1 MKTTKINLD
10 RSKISSEEIEKKQD
24 FQKIVKSL
32 SLKKPG
38 VLRNPWFY
46 GVVGACS
53 LAAFV
58 LIKNAKT
65 VEQPNQG
72 VQLSQASVM
81 PIHHEEPVAVKS
93 NSTNSSN
100 EIETASSTK
109 EMKSMVTSDLSL
121 VTNPASNNALD
132 NTSKKVIAK
141 KVPNGLKKTLNV
153 PNIGGVHSGAIKGSE
168 LMKWNIIESGTSEPI
183 KSFMIGYFNGT
194 TEVMEFVS
202 GNELSEKLKR
212 DIVAFNT
219 GEMIFFT
226 EMYSSDNE
234 GKLHMLPPINL
245 RILPN

>member
-10 RSKISSEEIEKKQD
+10 RPKISSEEIEKKQD
-24 FQKIVKSL
+24 FQKIVKGL

-58 LIKNAKT
+58 LIENSKT
-65 VEQPNQG
+65 VEKPNRSIEI
-72 VQLSQASVM
+72 SQASIM
-81 PIHHEEPVAVKS
+81 PIHQEKMIDVKS
-93 NSTNSSN
+93 NSDKK
-100 EIETASSTK
+100 IENASSTK
-109 EMKSMVTSDLSL
+109 EVKSMTSSDQSL
-121 VTNPASNNALD
+121 INNAET
-132 NTSKKVIAK
+132 NKEEEITAK
-141 KVPNGLKKTLNV
+141 KVMVKKIPNTLKKTLSV

-168 LMKWNIIESGTSEPI
+168 LLKWNIIESGTNEPI

-194 TEVMEFVS
+194 TDVMEFVS
-202 GNELSEKLKR
+202 GNELSEKLKH
-212 DIVAFNT
+212 DIIAFNT

-234 GKLHMLPPINL
+234 GKIHMLPSINL